1 MTLPDGDPIDE
12 TTNPLKGAWT
22 MKLFLRS
29 LMFPTLVF
37 CVGLLISPSS
47 FAGDDWRAIDPAELA
62 LKASVVEKDAD
73 AEALFWE
80 VRVDDGDAGEIVF
93 SHYVRVKVFTER
105 GKESQS
111 QIDLQYFG
119 GNKIKDINARTIKP
133 DGSIIELKKEDVHER
148 TIVKASG
155 LKVKAKSFAMPG
167 VELGAIIEYRWRE
180 VHGDS
185 DANYVDLQFQRDIPV
200 RSVSYLVRPYTGP
213 YAQGLA
219 YKEFHMPP
227 GVKFEKAKGG
237 FYRVSLTNVPAYR
250 EEPSMPPEDE
260 VRSWILLFY
269 NGSTLVPEKFWADMG
284 KRLYEASKDDL
295 KANDDVK
302 RKAAEI
308 IGDATDPQEKLKR
321 LYEFCQTK
329 IRNLSRDSSIT
340 SEERTK
346 LAKEIKSPADT
357 LKRAMGRGGNI
368 DNLFAAL
375 VNAAGFEAYMAFS
388 GNRQNFFLDDRFPNP
403 YFLLRGSSFVA
414 VKLGETWQFFS
425 PAETYTPFGMIGW
438 REDGQKALIA
448 SKDPAWVMTP
458 VSPPDKSLQKCSGKF
473 RLLDD
478 GTLEGDARIEYTGQ
492 FAIDKK
498 MANEDD
504 SAVQRE
510 ETLRNALKARLSTA
524 EISDIKIENVT
535 DPLKPFTYS
544 FHVRIP
550 GYAQRTGKR
559 LFLQPSFF
567 RHGVAPMFTEAQRQ
581 QSVYFHYPW
590 SEKDE
595 VEIDLPPGFALDNAD
610 KPGPIGAGAISQYKI
625 NLRVSEDGHKL
636 FLQREFFFGGGGNI
650 MFPGTSYSQ
659 LKLLFDQLNKND
671 EHTITLKQASASN

>member
-1 MTLPDGDPIDE
+1 MRLFPRLLVFATLGVC
-12 TTNPLKGAWT
+12 LG
-22 MKLFLRS
+22 LFL
-29 LMFPTLVF
+29 T
-37 CVGLLISPSS
+37 PSS
-47 FAGDDWRAIDPAELA
+47 FADDWRPVDPAELA
-62 LKASVVEKDAD
+62 LTASTVEKDAD

-111 QIDLQYFG
+111 QIDIQYYG
-119 GNKIKDINARTIKP
+119 GTRIKDIMARTIKP
-133 DGSIIELKKEDVHER
+133 DGSVVELKKDDVHER

-155 LKVKAKSFAMPG
+155 LKIKAKSFAMPG
-167 VELGAIIEYRWRE
+167 VEPGAIIEYRWRE
-180 VHGDS
+180 VQGES
-185 DANYVDLQFQRDIPV
+185 DANYVDLQFQRDIPA

-219 YKEFHMPP
+219 YREFQMPA
-227 GVKFEKAKGG
+227 GVKFEKAKDG

-250 EEPSMPPEDE
+250 EEPRMPPEDE

-269 NGSTLVPEKFWADMG
+269 NSSSLAPQKFWADMG
-284 KRLYEASKDDL
+284 KRLYESTKDDI
-295 KANDDVK
+295 KANDEVK

-308 IGDATDPQEKLKR
+308 IGNSTDAQEKLKR

-346 LAKEIKSPADT
+346 LAKDIKSPGDT
-357 LKRAMGRGGNI
+357 LKRGMGRGGNI

-388 GNRQNFFLDDRFPNP
+388 GNRQNYFLDDRFPNP
-403 YFLLRGSSFVA
+403 YFLLRGSSCVA

-425 PAETYTPFGMIGW
+425 PAEAYTPFGMLGW
-438 REDGQKALIA
+438 REDNQKALIA
-448 SKDPAWVMTP
+448 SKDPAWIMIP
-458 VSPPDKSLQKCSGKF
+458 SSSPAQSLEKCSGKF
-473 RLLDD
+473 RLLED

-492 FAIDKK
+492 FAIDRK
-498 MANEDD
+498 MDNEDD
-504 SAVQRE
+504 SAAQRE
-510 ETLRNALKARLSTA
+510 ETLRNQLKARLSTA
-524 EISDIKIENVT
+524 ELSDIKIENVA
-535 DPLKPFTYS
+535 DPINPLTYS
-544 FHVRIP
+544 FHIRVP

-559 LFLQPSFF
+559 LFLQPSVF
-567 RHGVAPMFTEAQRQ
+567 RHGIGPMFAAAQRK

-595 VEIDLPPGFALDNAD
+595 VEIQLPEGFALDNAD
-610 KPGPIGAGAISQYKI
+610 APAPFAAGAISQYK
-625 NLRVSEDGHKL
+625 VSVGSDGKRL
-636 FLQREFFFGGGGNI
+636 VLKREFFFGGGGNI
-650 MFPGTSYSQ
+650 MFPDTSYSQ
-659 LKLLFDQLNKND
+659 LKFLFDQLNKSD
-671 EHTITLKQASASN
+671 EHTITLKQASATN

>member
-1 MTLPDGDPIDE
+1 
-12 TTNPLKGAWT
+12 
-22 MKLFLRS
+22 MKLFPRFLAS
-29 LMFPTLVF
+29 CTLVL
-37 CVGLLISPSS
+37 CLGLLFATNS
-47 FAGDDWRAIDPAELA
+47 FAGDDWRAVDPAELA
-62 LKASVVEKDAD
+62 LKTSAVEKDAD

-80 VRVDDGDAGEIVF
+80 VRVDDGDVGEIVF

-119 GNKIKDINARTIKP
+119 GSKIKDIMARTIKP

-167 VELGAIIEYRWRE
+167 VEPGAIIEYRWRE
-180 VHGDS
+180 VQGES

-213 YAQGLA
+213 NAQGLA
-219 YKEFHMPP
+219 YRQFQMPE
-227 GVKFEKAKGG
+227 GVKFEKAKDG

-250 EEPSMPPEDE
+250 EEPRMPPEDE

-269 NGSTLVPEKFWADMG
+269 NSTTLAPQKFWADMG
-284 KRLYEASKDDL
+284 KRLYEATKDEI

-308 IGDATDPQEKLKR
+308 AGNATDPQEKLKR

-329 IRNLSRDSSIT
+329 IRNLSHDQSIT
-340 SEERTK
+340 SEERSK
-346 LAKEIKSPADT
+346 LAKDIKSPGDT
-357 LKRAMGRGGNI
+357 LKRGMGRSSHI
-368 DNLFAAL
+368 DHLFAAL
-375 VNAAGFEAYMAFS
+375 VNAAGLEAYMTFS
-388 GNRQNFFLDDRFPNP
+388 GNRQDYFIDEGFPNA
-403 YFLLRGSSFVA
+403 YFLLRGSSLVA

-425 PAETYTPFGMIGW
+425 PAEPYTPFGMLGW
-438 REDGQKALIA
+438 REDNQKALIA
-448 SKDPAWVMTP
+448 AKDPVWVMTP
-458 VSPPDKSLQKCSGKF
+458 SSSPEQSLQKCSGKF

-478 GTLEGDARIEYTGQ
+478 GTLEGEAHIEFSGQ

-498 MANEDD
+498 LEAEDD

-510 ETLRNALKARLSTA
+510 ETVRNELKARLGTA
-524 EISDIKIENVT
+524 EVSDIKIENLT
-535 DPLKPFTYS
+535 DSAKPLAYS
-544 FHVRIP
+544 FHLRVP

-559 LFLQPSFF
+559 LFLQPSVF
-567 RHGVAPMFTEAQRQ
+567 RHGIAPMFTSAQRK

-590 SEKDE
+590 SEKDD
-595 VEIDLPPGFALDNAD
+595 VEIELPEGFALDNAD
-610 KPGPIGAGAISQYKI
+610 KPGPFSAGAISQYKI
-625 NLRVSEDGHKL
+625 NLGVSADGHKL
-636 FLQREFFFGGGGNI
+636 MLQREFFFGAGGNI
-650 MFPGTSYSQ
+650 MFPGTSYPQ

-671 EHTITLKQASASN
+671 EHTISLKQASSANN